1 MWYIAINGGYMNK
14 IFEIHSKFMIRNGY
28 INESELE
35 TYQYGLEVIKIQL
48 LIAVIVLLEGWYFR
62 CILETLVFICG
73 FASVRWCAGGYHA
86 TSKIK
91 CYILTIGLYNMF
103 LILLFIIP
111 ENIDDGFIYLSL
123 VISSLILFKWAPFV
137 NTKKQLNSSDLIR
150 QKKLSHIICLLDW
163 SIVIIS
169 KSIIKWKIYSFAY
182 MIGVLVAIGALFV
195 AYCKKEIYS

>member
-1 MWYIAINGGYMNK
+1 
-14 IFEIHSKFMIRNGY
+14 
-28 INESELE
+28 
-35 TYQYGLEVIKIQL
+35 
-48 LIAVIVLLEGWYFR
+48 
-62 CILETLVFICG
+62 
-73 FASVRWCAGGYHA
+73 
-86 TSKIK
+86 
-91 CYILTIGLYNMF
+91 MF

-150 QKKLSHIICLLDW
+150 QKKLSHIICFLDW
-163 SIVIIS
+163 GIVIIS
-169 KSIIKWKIYSFAY
+169 KSIIKWKIYSLAY